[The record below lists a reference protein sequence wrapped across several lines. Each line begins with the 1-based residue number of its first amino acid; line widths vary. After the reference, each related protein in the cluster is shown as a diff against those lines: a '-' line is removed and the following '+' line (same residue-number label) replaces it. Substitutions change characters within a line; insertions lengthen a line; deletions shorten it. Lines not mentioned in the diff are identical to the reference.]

1 MNILSRFGKP
11 MKEFG
16 VGDIGPISLAL
27 GTGALVLA
35 VVVMILA
42 TVKSNV
48 TDGNATAV
56 LNKIITALATLADWY
71 PNGFYANYKRT
82 IQGNYCGRGRRGYHT
97 RPDSLL
103 RSENRSGRVCLI
115 ELPT

>member
-11 MKEFG
+11 MKGFG

-42 TVKSNV
+42 TVKANV

-71 PNGFYANYKRT
+71 PIIVVVVAAVIILG
-82 IQGNYCGRGRRGYHT
+82 
-97 RPDSLL
+97 
-103 RSENRSGRVCLI
+103 LI
-115 ELPT
+115 VYFGQKTGAGGSA

>member
-1 MNILSRFGKP
+1 MKILSHFGKP
-11 MKEFG
+11 MKGFG

-48 TDGNATAV
+48 TDSNATAV

-71 PNGFYANYKRT
+71 PIIVVVVAAVIILG
-82 IQGNYCGRGRRGYHT
+82 
-97 RPDSLL
+97 
-103 RSENRSGRVCLI
+103 LI
-115 ELPT
+115 VYFGQKTGAGGSA